1 MFSLNNRH
9 KEARSLPSQK
19 GGLCSFFILYSL
31 KIASR
36 PYEAS
41 TSVVTPIIV
50 FIQIGYGVVEV
61 FPTLLSSDFITCTV
75 VSSTACLSLSVRMS
89 FSVSTDT

>member
-1 MFSLNNRH
+1 MFSLN
-9 KEARSLPSQK
+9 KQTQRSPLTSIAE
-19 GGLCSFFILYSL
+19 GRALFFLHFVFL

-41 TSVVTPIIV
+41 TNVVTPIIV
-50 FIQIGYGVVEV
+50 FIQIGYGVVGV